1 MKRSSFRLQFPFS
14 SKRHDFK
21 TLFNLTYLDAPLSF
35 QCQYILQGTLHVT
48 WRAFA
53 CKLIQVMAKCFRFL
67 NSCICVFSA
76 VSLLKLLIEKCK
88 MPEKWHYGFFSL
100 KFVSQVFR
108 QSCQK
113 YQIYLVEWM
122 SAMWRD
128 MKWRRISEIN
138 VPATLSLKCLLWR
151 TNIKIVDKK

>member
-1 MKRSSFRLQFPFS
+1 MQFPFS
-14 SKRHDFK
+14 SKRHNFK
-21 TLFNLTYLDAPLSF
+21 TLFNLADLDAPLSS

-53 CKLIQVMAKCFRFL
+53 CKLIQVMAKCFHFL
-67 NSCICVFSA
+67 SSCICVF
-76 VSLLKLLIEKCK
+76 LKWHFLKTLNEKCK
-88 MPEKWHYGFFSL
+88 MPDKWLNG
-100 KFVSQVFR
+100 VSAWNLCHFFR

-138 VPATLSLKCLLWR
+138 VSATLSLKCLPCWP
-151 TNIKIVDKK
+151 NIKIVDKK